1 MITTAQT
8 ITRPKV
14 TKTLLE
20 AGFIKAEWKSRAKE
34 TLWNDGFILAEAF
47 SWTGDRI
54 LDLEYHVANW
64 NRYNKQE
71 VSQILMNM
79 SEILTSAGLEH
90 KLIDVCDDRSGYI
103 RFDLPTKA
111 GASNV

>member
-20 AGFIKAEWKSRAKE
+20 AGFIKAEWRSRAKE
-34 TLWNDGFILAEAF
+34 TIWNDGFMIHQSSGWRGENF
-47 SWTGDRI
+47 
-54 LDLEYHVANW
+54 LDLEYHVSNW

-71 VSQILMNM
+71 ISQIIFNM
-79 SEILTSAGLEH
+79 SEVLTSAGLEH
-90 KLIDVCDDRSGYI
+90 QVHDFSDEMAASI
-103 RFDLPTKA
+103 RFILPTKA
-111 GASNV
+111 GETNV